1 MKKKRRDL
9 RFYSYKKKR
18 RDLRFYSAKRYFK
31 KLSHKIGVLREENL
45 VNCELNYI
53 KEEGF

>member
-1 MKKKRRDL
+1 
-9 RFYSYKKKR
+9 
-18 RDLRFYSAKRYFK
+18 LRFYSAKRYFK

-53 KEEGF
+53 IFLDNSEEEGF